1 MPQATVGGNPPL
13 VWNRCGAWMPNPLD
27 PGNTPEPDLLEALAA
42 GELKGDA
49 RLRAEELI
57 ESNEAAR
64 DFYRR
69 LTALRFPQIAN
80 YTIVEQIGKG
90 GFGVVYKA
98 VHHATE
104 RVEALKVL
112 FAKTPLLTSYFEN
125 EVHLIA
131 RLRHPNIAT
140 LYDAQLSTPPLYYTM
155 DFVEGERLNDYVKTH
170 ELSLAERI
178 EIIKRVALAIGY
190 AHSQGVIHRDI
201 KPPNI
206 LIDAHHQPHIVDFGI
221 AKRLR
226 LQDPA
231 AESPEAG
238 AADES
243 RVGTVGY
250 IAPEVVS
257 GGRSDERVDV
267 FALGALL
274 FHCVTLE
281 PARLARDPHHRFGL
295 LRARRVSQPEDLSAI
310 IARCVEKDPADRYE
324 SCEELITDLDN
335 YLAGR
340 SIRARR
346 DRSLGERLGRIAA
359 LMLRNHNLALRVA
372 AVFAVA
378 LLLTWLLSNTMTR
391 RSIGGATA
399 GKYTALIGITPEA
412 IDAIRR
418 GELAAGL
425 PEDVRDSIDPLDP
438 VSWRPLHGLLME
450 RLVEAG
456 PAVVVWDVAFRGES
470 ELGDPILVRGVQA
483 LAARGIPV
491 VIGAAGFDRNAVAEV
506 SKAIREAVHTCAT
519 LASVT
524 DRSGPPTD
532 SAPSML
538 ENEYVIVHAFQR
550 GFEPAIPGLATAA
563 FAAARFP
570 DCHTVIELDP
580 AQRSVLIKYRKRNPI
595 GNEPRWEDETDR
607 LMVQDFH
614 RVERDWVAANVLNN
628 VFQAGDVVA
637 QGRVTAA
644 PPAEWQNSALPYHTA
659 FVLSPRELRERVSGK
674 AVVVAQMRAPIDV
687 KFTSRG
693 DRIFGCI
700 VHAQAIDTLL
710 TGPDEG
716 YYNWQELGAQC
727 LLWSAAAVIFVSVL
741 RPRRWTSLLIP
752 AIVCTALMIA
762 GLTLASYATRRVTEL
777 WVFQLTLA
785 VSAML
790 MAGGLAFLIKIG
802 REFQMQLAPTGVT
815 WGAESENL
823 PSTILAPGE

>member
-1 MPQATVGGNPPL
+1 MPD
-13 VWNRCGAWMPNPLD
+13 PLD

-57 ESNEAAR
+57 ESSESAR

-69 LTALRFPQIAN
+69 LTALRFPQITN
-80 YTIVEQIGKG
+80 YTIVEQVGKG

-104 RVEALKVL
+104 RVEALKIL

-206 LIDAHHQPHIVDFGI
+206 LIDAQRQPHIVDFGI

-231 AESPEAG
+231 AESPEYG
-238 AADES
+238 SADDS

-274 FHCVTLE
+274 FHCITLE
-281 PARLARDPHHRFGL
+281 PARLARDPHHRFEL

-310 IARCVEKDPADRYE
+310 IARCVEKDPADRYG
-324 SCEELITDLDN
+324 SCEDLIADLDN

-340 SIRARR
+340 AIRARR
-346 DRSLGERLGRIAA
+346 DRSLGERINRIAA

-372 AVFAVA
+372 AVFGVA
-378 LLLTWLLSNTMTR
+378 LLLTWLLSKTMTR
-391 RSIGGATA
+391 RNIGGATA
-399 GKYTALIGITPEA
+399 GKYTALIGITPES
-412 IDAIRR
+412 IDAISR

-425 PEDVRDSIDPLDP
+425 PTDVRESIDRDP
-438 VSWRPLHGLLME
+438 FSWRPLHGLLME
-450 RLVEAG
+450 RLAEAG

-470 ELGDPILVRGVQA
+470 ELGDPILIRGVKA
-483 LAARGIPV
+483 LEARGIPV
-491 VIGAAGFDRNAVAEV
+491 VIGAAAFSKNAEPDV
-506 SKAIREAVHTCAT
+506 SKAIRDAVHTCAT

-524 DRSGPPTD
+524 DRSRPPTD
-532 SAPSML
+532 SPPRLL

-550 GFEPAIPGLATAA
+550 GFEPAIPGLAAAA

-570 DCHTVIELDP
+570 GCYTVIELDQ
-580 AQRSVLIKYRKRNPI
+580 AQRSVLIKYRKRNPV
-595 GNEPRWEDETDR
+595 GNESRWEDETDR
-607 LMVQDFH
+607 LMVQNFH
-614 RVERDWVAANVLNN
+614 RIERDWVAANVLNN

-659 FVLSPRELRERVSGK
+659 FALDPHELRERLNGK
-674 AVVVAQMRAPIDV
+674 AVVIAQMHAPIDV

-693 DRIFGCI
+693 DEIFGCI
-700 VHAQAIDTLL
+700 VHAQAIETLL
-710 TGPDEG
+710 SGPDEG

-741 RPRRWTSLLIP
+741 RSRRWTSLVIP
-752 AIVCTALMIA
+752 KIVCAAMIVV
-762 GLTLASYATRRVTEL
+762 GLTLASYATRRVTEV
-777 WVFQLTLA
+777 WVFQLTIA

-802 REFQMQLAPTGVT
+802 REFQMQMAPAGVT
-815 WGAESENL
+815 WSAESENL